1 MNELMVAVDIYVKT
15 PNDIKSIAEHMDLVE
30 MDELSSSA
38 SEDFKNLYST
48 MMELVGP
55 SLSSYYY
62 KLGYNAY
69 TSQEYDTAIDALYK
83 SFYYDNTNEPALYFL
98 GNAYYENGDYD
109 KAKKAYNDVKSLFPD
124 TKYASNAETK
134 IAEINN
140 LDE

>member
-1 MNELMVAVDIYVKT
+1 
-15 PNDIKSIAEHMDLVE
+15 MDLVD
-30 MDELSSSA
+30 MDKLGSTA
-38 SEDFKNLYST
+38 SEDFKTLYAS
-48 MMELVGP
+48 MIELVGP
-55 SLSSYYY
+55 SLGDYYY
-62 KLGYNAY
+62 KLGYKAY
-69 TSQEYDTAIDALYK
+69 TSQEYDTAIECLSK
-83 SFYYDNTNEPALYFL
+83 SFGYDNTNEPALYFL